1 MKDPNAL
8 FQENDVTRTS
18 HANPSNSIM

>member
-1 MKDPNAL
+1 MKDPYAL
-8 FQENDVTRTS
+8 FQENDARTS